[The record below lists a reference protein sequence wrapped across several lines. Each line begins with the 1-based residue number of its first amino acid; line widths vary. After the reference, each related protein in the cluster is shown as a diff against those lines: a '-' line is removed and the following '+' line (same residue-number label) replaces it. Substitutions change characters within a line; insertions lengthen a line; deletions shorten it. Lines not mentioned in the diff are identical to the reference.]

1 MSFWQEKLEEYQE
14 ALASE
19 LQMEE
24 RNDNMIKLLKR
35 NIEECSNQL
44 L

>member
-19 LQMEE
+19 HEMEVPE
-24 RNDNMIKLLKR
+24 HDMIALLKER
-35 NIEECSNQL
+35 IEECLSHL
-44 L
+44 R